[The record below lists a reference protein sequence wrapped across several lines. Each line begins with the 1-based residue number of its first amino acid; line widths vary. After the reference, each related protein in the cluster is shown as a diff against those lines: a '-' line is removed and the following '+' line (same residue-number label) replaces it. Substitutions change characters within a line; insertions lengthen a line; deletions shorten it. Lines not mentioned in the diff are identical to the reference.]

1 MTGEEYTA
9 NKIRYE
15 ILQKHIPVYEI
26 TTEDLVKNA

>member
-15 ILQKHIPVYEI
+15 ILQKSIPVYDI
-26 TTEDLVKNA
+26 TMEDLVKNA